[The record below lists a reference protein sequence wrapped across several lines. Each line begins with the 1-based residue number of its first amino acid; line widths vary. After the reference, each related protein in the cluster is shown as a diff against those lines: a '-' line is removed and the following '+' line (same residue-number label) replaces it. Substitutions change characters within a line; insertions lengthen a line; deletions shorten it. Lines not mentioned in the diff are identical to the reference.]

1 MRLVPTLAGQRLVPQ
16 TALGNARRD
25 KNHVRCTGI
34 KARSEAP
41 RNLRSGRNLAMRIVS
56 STGTAIAAI
65 AALVAFSAPVCAQDK
80 VWKHGLINAKSD
92 AGIFLMVS
100 TRDFAKKQGL
110 QLEISQFKDDQ
121 LALKALIAGE
131 LDSFEGGPQ
140 GVFAVDAKG
149 GDVKLLGC
157 HWVVVPHGI
166 YANEKI
172 TQMQDL
178 KGKQIAVSAPN
189 SMPDMLARSALAK
202 FGVADTEV
210 KLAAIG
216 GDNDRYQALVGGVVD
231 AAVVSNEY
239 QPVAPKNIHLLVA
252 GRDAVPNFLRVCMVS
267 TDKKLA
273 ERGDDAVKFLAAE
286 MSALRF
292 ALSHRDETIALTREL
307 TRAKPDDPRP
317 AFVYDDAVQHNA
329 VDPTLPLPAEK
340 IQWIQEQM
348 VKAGRLKAPLDL
360 KTVTAPEYREKAL
373 QVLGH

>member
-1 MRLVPTLAGQRLVPQ
+1 MNANRIGLV
-16 TALGNARRD
+16 
-25 KNHVRCTGI
+25 
-34 KARSEAP
+34 
-41 RNLRSGRNLAMRIVS
+41 
-56 STGTAIAAI
+56 
-65 AALVAFSAPVCAQDK
+65 ALVAVTAAAMAAPAVAQEK
-80 VWKHGLINAKSD
+80 VWKHGLINAKAD

-110 QLEISQFKDDQ
+110 KIEISQFKDDQ

-166 YANEKI
+166 YATDKI
-172 TQMQDL
+172 TRVEDL

-202 FGVADTEV
+202 YGVADTDV
-210 KLAAIG
+210 KLAAVG
-216 GDNDRYQALVGGVVD
+216 GDNDRYHALIAGVVD

-252 GRDAVPNFLRVCMVS
+252 GRDAVPNFLRVCIVS
-267 TDKKLA
+267 SAKKLA

-286 MSALRF
+286 MDALRF
-292 ALSHRDETIALTREL
+292 ALSHRDETLALTREV
-307 TRAKPDDPRP
+307 TQAKPDDPRP
-317 AFVYDDAVQHNA
+317 GFVFDDAVLHKA
-329 VDPTLPLPAEK
+329 VDPTLPIPAEK

-348 VKAGRLKAPLDL
+348 VKAGNIARPLEL
-360 KTVTAPEYREKAL
+360 NAVTAPEYREKAL
-373 QVLGH
+373 KLIGK

>member
-1 MRLVPTLAGQRLVPQ
+1 
-16 TALGNARRD
+16 
-25 KNHVRCTGI
+25 
-34 KARSEAP
+34 
-41 RNLRSGRNLAMRIVS
+41 MRIAMSEKVAI
-56 STGTAIAAI
+56 GTIVVAAI
-65 AALVAFSAPVCAQDK
+65 FAVLSAPAGAQEK
-80 VWKHGLINAKSD
+80 VWKHGLISAKAD

-110 QLEISQFKDDQ
+110 KIEVSQFKDDQ

-140 GVFAVDAKG
+140 GVFAADAKG

-157 HWVVVPHGI
+157 HWIVVPHGI
-166 YANEKI
+166 YANDKI
-172 TQMQDL
+172 AKVQDL

-202 FGVADTEV
+202 FGISDTDV
-210 KLAAIG
+210 KLAAVG
-216 GDNDRYQALVGGVVD
+216 GDRDRYQALIGGVVD

-239 QPVAPKNIHLLVA
+239 QPIAPKNVHLLVA
-252 GRDAVPNFLRVCMVS
+252 GRDAVPNFLRVCMAS
-267 TDKKLA
+267 SSKKLA

-307 TRAKPDDPRP
+307 IHAKPDDPRP
-317 AFVYDDAVQHNA
+317 AFVYDDAVQHHA

-340 IQWIQEQM
+340 IEWIQEQM
-348 VKAGRLKAPLDL
+348 VKAGKLKAPLDL
-360 KTVTAPEYREKAL
+360 NAVTAPEYREKAL
-373 QVLGH
+373 KVIGH

>member
-1 MRLVPTLAGQRLVPQ
+1 
-16 TALGNARRD
+16 
-25 KNHVRCTGI
+25 
-34 KARSEAP
+34 
-41 RNLRSGRNLAMRIVS
+41 MRIAVS
-56 STGTAIAAI
+56 EKVAIGTIVVAAI
-65 AALVAFSAPVCAQDK
+65 FAALSAPAGAQEK
-80 VWKHGLINAKSD
+80 VWKHGLISAKAD

-110 QLEISQFKDDQ
+110 KIEVSQFKDDQ

-140 GVFAVDAKG
+140 GVFAADAKG

-157 HWVVVPHGI
+157 HWIVVPHGI
-166 YANEKI
+166 YANDKI
-172 TQMQDL
+172 AKVQDL

-202 FGVADTEV
+202 FGISDTDV
-210 KLAAIG
+210 KLAAVG
-216 GDNDRYQALVGGVVD
+216 GDRDRYQALIGGVVD

-239 QPVAPKNIHLLVA
+239 QPIAPKNVHLLVA
-252 GRDAVPNFLRVCMVS
+252 GRDAVPNFLRVCMAS
-267 TDKKLA
+267 SSKKLA

-307 TRAKPDDPRP
+307 IHAKPDDPRP
-317 AFVYDDAVQHNA
+317 AFVYDDAVQHHA

-348 VKAGRLKAPLDL
+348 VKAGKLKAPLDL
-360 KTVTAPEYREKAL
+360 NAVTAPEYREKAL
-373 QVLGH
+373 KVIGH

>member
-1 MRLVPTLAGQRLVPQ
+1 MRRSDGRAVLGLVVAAAIT
-16 TALGNARRD
+16 TAL
-25 KNHVRCTGI
+25 
-34 KARSEAP
+34 
-41 RNLRSGRNLAMRIVS
+41 
-56 STGTAIAAI
+56 STQAG
-65 AALVAFSAPVCAQDK
+65 AQEK
-80 VWKHGLINAKSD
+80 IWKHGLINAKSD

-110 QLEISQFKDDQ
+110 KIEISQFKDDQ

-166 YANEKI
+166 YANEKV
-172 TQMQDL
+172 TKVEDL
-178 KGKQIAVSAPN
+178 RGKQIAVSAPN

-216 GDNDRYQALVGGVVD
+216 GDNDRYQALIGGVVD

-252 GRDAVPNFLRVCMVS
+252 GREAVPNFLRVCLVS
-267 TDKKLA
+267 TAKKLA
-273 ERGDDAVKFLAAE
+273 DRGDDAVKFLAAE
-286 MSALRF
+286 MNALRY
-292 ALSHRDETIALTREL
+292 ALSHRDETIALTREI
-307 TRAKPDDPRP
+307 TNAKPDDPRP
-317 AFVYDDAVQHNA
+317 AFVYDDAVRHQA
-329 VDPTLPLPAEK
+329 VDPTLPLPTDK

-373 QVLGH
+373 QVVGH